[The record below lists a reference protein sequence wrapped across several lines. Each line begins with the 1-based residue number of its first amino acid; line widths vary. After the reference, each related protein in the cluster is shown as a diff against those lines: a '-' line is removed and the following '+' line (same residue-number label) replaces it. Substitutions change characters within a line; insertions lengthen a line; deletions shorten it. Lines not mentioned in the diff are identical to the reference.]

1 MLPLATP
8 LGFPGPGFNTA
19 ADWRESGINGS
30 SEYPALCQPGR
41 MTAHFSEGKTMAR
54 QKALNLYRNI
64 GIIAHIDAGK
74 TTTTERVLYYTGK
87 KHQIIEV
94 HDTKEGKAST
104 TTDYLE
110 QERKRGITIQSAAVS
125 TEWKG
130 YQVNVID
137 TPGHVDFTIE
147 VNRSLRVLD
156 GAVVVFDG
164 VAGVEPQTETNWR
177 LANQYNVPRI
187 CYINKMDRM
196 GANFAHCIKGIKERL
211 GAEIVLCHVPLGS
224 DSEFTGMADLVAGVA
239 YIWDSDDK
247 DAEWE
252 TVPLDTL
259 RKRFNFSTTRDNDW
273 IDQIPALRK
282 EMLETALAMDDDAFM
297 QFVEHGTFDP
307 DVLKACIRKGS
318 VSGKLV
324 PVLCGSSFK
333 NKGVQQLL
341 DAVIDYLPY
350 PGENGGISMV
360 DPDGKVI
367 GVQEVRDDAPAR
379 ALAFKVINDQF
390 GTLTF
395 VRVYSGVIKKGDTLY
410 NVTRDRKERVGRI
423 VEVQANVTK
432 DIEEVRAGD
441 ICAFVSMKD
450 TETGDSLSDPDH
462 QALLERMR
470 FPEPVISVS
479 VEPKTRADVDKMSTA
494 LYKMVKADPSLR
506 LNVDQE
512 TGQTLLRGMG
522 ELHLEVT
529 IDRMRTELGVEANMG
544 KPKVSFRE
552 AFGRTVELVYTHK
565 KQSGGS
571 GQYAEVKMVF
581 EPLAVGAGVEWS
593 DEIVGGRIPR
603 EFIPSVEHAIRTESR
618 QGQIAGYEVVDFKAR
633 LIDGKFHDVDSSALA
648 FEIAGRACFREAHK
662 SSKPKLLEPIMRIE
676 VVTENTY
683 LGDIIGDVNR
693 RRGQV
698 TDQGTKGMQ
707 ATVQGF
713 VPLAEMFGYINFLRS
728 TTSGRGTFSMEF
740 AHYAEV
746 PAGLVDKLMEKEDKG
761 AK

>member
-1 MLPLATP
+1 
-8 LGFPGPGFNTA
+8 
-19 ADWRESGINGS
+19 
-30 SEYPALCQPGR
+30 
-41 MTAHFSEGKTMAR
+41 MAR
-54 QKALNLYRNI
+54 QKPLTLYRNI

-94 HDTKEGKAST
+94 HDTKDGKGST

-196 GANFAHCIKGIKERL
+196 GANFGHCIKGIKERL
-211 GAEIVLCHVPLGS
+211 GATIVMCQVPLGS
-224 DSEFTGMADLVAGVA
+224 DTEFTGMADLVAGVA
-239 YIWDSDDK
+239 YVWSSDDK

-252 TVPLDTL
+252 TVPLESL
-259 RKRFNFSTTRDNDW
+259 RARFNFAASRDNDW
-273 IDQIPALRK
+273 IDQLPALRK
-282 EMLETALAMDDDAFM
+282 EMLETALALDDDAFM
-297 QFVEHGTFDP
+297 QFVENETFDP
-307 DVLKACIRKGS
+307 AVLKACIRKGS
-318 VSGKLV
+318 VGGTLV

-341 DAVIDYLPY
+341 DAVIDYLPF

-367 GVQEVRDDAPAR
+367 GTQEVKDDAPAR

-395 VRVYSGVIKKGDTLY
+395 VRVYSGIIKKGDTLY
-410 NVTRDRKERVGRI
+410 NVTRDKKERVGRI

-432 DIEEVRAGD
+432 DVDEVRAGD

-450 TETGDSLSDPDH
+450 TETGDTLSDPDH
-462 QALLERMR
+462 QQLLERMR
-470 FPEPVISVS
+470 FPDPVISVS
-479 VEPKTRADVDKMSTA
+479 VEPKTRADIDKMSTA

-506 LNVDQE
+506 LNVDHE

-552 AFGRTVELVYTHK
+552 AFGKSIELVYTHK

-571 GQYAEVKMVF
+571 GQYAEVKMIF
-581 EPLAVGAGVEWS
+581 EPLEAGAGIEWS
-593 DEIVGGRIPR
+593 DEISGGRIPR
-603 EFIPSVEHAIRTESR
+603 EFIPSVEFAIRTESKK
-618 QGQIAGYEVVDFKAR
+618 GMIAGYEVVDFKAR
-633 LIDGKFHDVDSSALA
+633 LIDGKYHDVDSSALA
-648 FEIAGRACFREAHK
+648 FEIAGRSIFREAHK
-662 SSKPKLLEPIMRIE
+662 ASKPKLLEPIMRIE
-676 VVTENTY
+676 VVTESEY
-683 LGDIIGDVNR
+683 LGDIIGDINR

-698 TDQGTKGMQ
+698 TDQGQKGPQ

-728 TTSGRGTFSMEF
+728 STSGRGTFTMEF
-740 AHYAEV
+740 AHYSEV
-746 PAGLVDKLMEKEDKG
+746 PAGLVDKLMEKEVK
-761 AK
+761 

>member
-1 MLPLATP
+1 
-8 LGFPGPGFNTA
+8 
-19 ADWRESGINGS
+19 
-30 SEYPALCQPGR
+30 
-41 MTAHFSEGKTMAR
+41 MAR
-54 QKALNLYRNI
+54 QKELKLYRNI

-94 HDTKEGKAST
+94 HDTKDGKTST

-110 QERKRGITIQSAAVS
+110 QEKKRGITIQSAAVS

-130 YQVNVID
+130 YQINVID

-177 LANQYNVPRI
+177 LANQYNVPRM

-196 GANFAHCIKGIKERL
+196 GANFAHCVKGIKERL
-211 GAEIVLCHVPLGS
+211 GANALLCHIPIGS
-224 DSEFTGMADLVAGVA
+224 HDEFTGMADLVAGVA
-239 YIWDSDDK
+239 YIWSSDDK

-252 TVPLDTL
+252 TIPLDQL
-259 RKRFNFSTTRDNDW
+259 KARFKFSTSADNDW
-273 IDQIPALRK
+273 IERIPALRQDL
-282 EMLETALAMDDDAFM
+282 LESALALDDDAFTRLL
-297 QFVEHGTFDP
+297 ETGEFDP
-307 DVLKACIRKGS
+307 AMLKSCIRKGA
-318 VSGKLV
+318 VTGQLV

-350 PGENGGISMV
+350 PGENGGISLV
-360 DPDGKVI
+360 DPDGKIV
-367 GVQEVRDDAPAR
+367 GAQEVRDDAPSR

-395 VRVYSGVIKKGDTLY
+395 VRVYSGVIKKGDTLM
-410 NVTRDRKERVGRI
+410 NVTRDKKERIGRI

-432 DIEEVRAGD
+432 DIDEARAGD

-450 TETGDSLSDPDH
+450 TETGDSLSDPNH
-462 QALLERMR
+462 PALLERMR
-470 FPEPVISVS
+470 FPDPVISVS
-479 VEPKTRADVDKMSTA
+479 IEPKTRGDVEKMSTA
-494 LYKMVKADPSLR
+494 LYKMAKADPSLR
-506 LNVDQE
+506 LAVDQE
-512 TGQTLLRGMG
+512 TGQTVLRGMG

-529 IDRMRTELGVEANMG
+529 IDRMRTELGVEAVMG

-552 AFGRTVELVYTHK
+552 AFGTAIEHVYTHK

-571 GQYAEVKMVF
+571 GQFAEIKMVF
-581 EPLAVGAGVEWS
+581 EPLEYGSGVEFV
-593 DEIVGGRIPR
+593 DEVTGGRIPR
-603 EFIPSVEHAIRTESR
+603 EFIPSVEHAIRTESKR
-618 QGQIAGYEVVDFKAR
+618 GQIAGYEVVDFRAR
-633 LIDGKFHDVDSSALA
+633 LIDGKYHDVDSSALA
-648 FEIAGRACFREAHK
+648 FEIAGRACFRECHK
-662 SSKPKLLEPIMRIE
+662 ASRPKLLEPIMGVE
-676 VVTENTY
+676 VVTETDY
-683 LGDIIGDVNR
+683 LGDVIGDMNR

-698 TDQGTKGMQ
+698 TDQGHKGPS
-707 ATVQGF
+707 AFIQGF

-728 TTSGRGTFSMEF
+728 ATSGRGTFTMEF
-740 AHYAEV
+740 ARYAEV
-746 PAGLVDKLMEKEDKG
+746 PAGLVEKLMEKEEK
-761 AK
+761 

>member
-1 MLPLATP
+1 
-8 LGFPGPGFNTA
+8 
-19 ADWRESGINGS
+19 
-30 SEYPALCQPGR
+30 
-41 MTAHFSEGKTMAR
+41 MAR
-54 QKALNLYRNI
+54 QKELKLYRNI

-74 TTTTERVLYYTGK
+74 TTTTERVLYYTGR

-94 HDTKEGKAST
+94 HDTKDGKAST

-130 YQVNVID
+130 YQINVID

-177 LANQYNVPRI
+177 LANQYNVPRM

-196 GANFAHCIKGIKERL
+196 GANFAHCVKGIRERL
-211 GAEIVLCHVPLGS
+211 GANALLCHIPIGS
-224 DSEFTGMADLVAGVA
+224 HDEFTGMVDLVAGAGYV
-239 YIWDSDDK
+239 WSSDDK

-252 TVPLDTL
+252 TVPLDQIKGRFKFASNQDNEWLDRIPEL
-259 RKRFNFSTTRDNDW
+259 R
-273 IDQIPALRK
+273 QEL
-282 EMLETALAMDDDAFM
+282 LEQALALDEDAFLE
-297 QFVEHGTFDP
+297 FVDSGKFDP
-307 DVLKACIRKGS
+307 AMLKKCIRKG
-318 VSGKLV
+318 VVDGALV
-324 PVLCGSSFK
+324 PVFCGSSFK

-341 DAVIDYLPY
+341 DGVVDYLPY

-367 GVQEVRDDAPAR
+367 GTQDVRDDAPAR

-395 VRVYSGVIKKGDTLY
+395 ARIYSGVIKKGDTLL
-410 NVTRDRKERVGRI
+410 NVTRDRKERIGRI

-432 DIEEVRAGD
+432 DIEEARAGD
-441 ICAFVSMKD
+441 ICAFVSMKE
-450 TETGDSLSDPDH
+450 TETGDSLSALDSP
-462 QALLERMR
+462 ALLERMR
-470 FPEPVISVS
+470 FPDPVISVS
-479 VEPKTRADVDKMSTA
+479 VEPKSRADIDKLSTA
-494 LYKMVKADPSLR
+494 LYKMAKADPSLR
-506 LNVDQE
+506 LEVDQE
-512 TGQTLLRGMG
+512 TGQTVLKGMG

-544 KPKVSFRE
+544 RPKVSFRE
-552 AFGRTVELVYTHK
+552 AFGMPIERIYTHK

-581 EPLAVGAGVEWS
+581 EPLPPGTGVEFS
-593 DEIVGGRIPR
+593 DEVVGGRIPR
-603 EFIPSVEHAIRTESR
+603 EFIPSVEHAIRTESKK
-618 QGQIAGYEVVDFKAR
+618 GQVAGYEVVDFKAR
-633 LIDGKFHDVDSSALA
+633 LIDGKYHDVDSSALA
-648 FEIAGRACFREAHK
+648 FEIAGRACFRESHK
-662 SSKPKLLEPIMRIE
+662 MSKPKLLEPVMRIE
-676 VVTENTY
+676 VVTEADY

-698 TDQGTKGMQ
+698 TDQGQKGPQ
-707 ATVQGF
+707 AFVQGF

-728 TTSGRGTFSMEF
+728 ATSGRGTFTMEF
-740 AHYAEV
+740 DHYSEV
-746 PAGLVDKLMEKEDKG
+746 PGGLVEKLMEKEVK
-761 AK
+761 

>member
-1 MLPLATP
+1 
-8 LGFPGPGFNTA
+8 
-19 ADWRESGINGS
+19 
-30 SEYPALCQPGR
+30 
-41 MTAHFSEGKTMAR
+41 MAR
-54 QKALNLYRNI
+54 QKELKLYRNI

-94 HDTKEGKAST
+94 HDTKDGKSST

-110 QERKRGITIQSAAVS
+110 QEKKRGITIQSAAVS

-196 GANFAHCIKGIKERL
+196 GANFAHCVKGIKERL
-211 GAEIVLCHVPLGS
+211 GANALLCQIPIGS
-224 DSEFTGMADLVAGVA
+224 HDEFTGMADMVAGVA
-239 YIWDSDDK
+239 YIWSSDDK

-252 TVPLDTL
+252 TVPLESL
-259 RKRFNFSTTRDNDW
+259 KERFKFTTSVDNDW
-273 IDQIPALRK
+273 IERIPAIRQDL
-282 EMLETALAMDDDAFM
+282 LESALALDDDAFTKLL
-297 QFVEHGTFDP
+297 ETGEFDP
-307 DVLKACIRKGS
+307 AMLKACIRKGA
-318 VSGKLV
+318 VTGQLV

-350 PGENGGISMV
+350 PGENGGISLV
-360 DPDGKVI
+360 DPDGKIV
-367 GVQEVRDDAPAR
+367 GQQEVRDDAPAR

-395 VRVYSGVIKKGDTLY
+395 VRVYSGVIKKGDSLT
-410 NVTRDRKERVGRI
+410 NVTRDKKERIGRI

-432 DIEEVRAGD
+432 DIDEARAGD

-450 TETGDSLSDPDH
+450 TETGDSLSDPNH
-462 QALLERMR
+462 PALLERMR
-470 FPEPVISVS
+470 FPDPVISVS
-479 VEPKTRADVDKMSTA
+479 VEPKTRGDVEKMSTA
-494 LYKMVKADPSLR
+494 LYKMVKADPSLK
-506 LNVDQE
+506 LAVDQE
-512 TGQTLLRGMG
+512 TGQTVLRGMG

-529 IDRMRTELGVEANMG
+529 IDRMRSELGVEAVMG

-552 AFGRTVELVYTHK
+552 AFGTTVEHTYMHK

-571 GQYAEVKMVF
+571 GQFAEIKMIF
-581 EPLAVGAGVEWS
+581 EPLPYGSGVEWS
-593 DEIVGGRIPR
+593 DEVTGGRIPR
-603 EFIPSVEHAIRTESR
+603 EFIPSVEHAIRTESKK
-618 QGQIAGYEVVDFKAR
+618 GQIAGYEVVDFKAR
-633 LIDGKFHDVDSSALA
+633 LIDGKYHDVDSSALA
-648 FEIAGRACFREAHK
+648 FEIAGRACFRESHK
-662 SSKPKLLEPIMRIE
+662 ASRPKLLEPIMRVE
-676 VVTENTY
+676 VVTEATY
-683 LGDIIGDVNR
+683 LGDVIGDMNR

-698 TDQGTKGMQ
+698 TDQGQKGPS
-707 ATVQGF
+707 AYIQGF

-728 TTSGRGTFSMEF
+728 ATSGRGTFTMEF

-746 PAGLVDKLMEKEDKG
+746 PAGLVEKLMEKEDK
-761 AK
+761 